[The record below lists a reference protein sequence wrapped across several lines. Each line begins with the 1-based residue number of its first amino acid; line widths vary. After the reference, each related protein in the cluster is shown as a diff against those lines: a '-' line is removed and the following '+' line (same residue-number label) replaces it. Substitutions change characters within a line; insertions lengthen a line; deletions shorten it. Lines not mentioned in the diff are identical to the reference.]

1 MMNALPLEVVKTIT
15 VEDLMKIAAQHPDM
29 HIEVVNG
36 EITEKMGAGALHY
49 IVIVLLQRILDS
61 FVVTN
66 DLGFVFPDGLLYL
79 LNKTTV
85 GIKGARV
92 ADVSFI
98 RKENFPQNFEIE
110 KPIPGAPDLAVEVMS
125 PDDSTEE
132 TLARVRDYLNAG
144 TEQVWI
150 LYPRQKELHQ
160 HLRDMPK
167 AVRIYRE
174 TDVFEP
180 ETLFPGLEINIAD
193 VFAVPDWMQNK

>member
-1 MMNALPLEVVKTIT
+1 MNAVPIDIAKTIT
-15 VEDLMKIAAQHPDM
+15 VDDLMKTAAQHPDV

-36 EITEKMGAGALHY
+36 EIVEKMGAGTLHY
-49 IVIVLLQRILDS
+49 IVIVLLQRILDT
-61 FVVTN
+61 FVVAN

-79 LNKTTV
+79 LNKSSA
-85 GIKGARV
+85 GITGARV
-92 ADVSFI
+92 ADLSFI
-98 RKENFPQNFEIE
+98 RKENFPAGFDIE

-167 AVRIYRE
+167 TVRIYRE
-174 TDVFEP
+174 TDAFEP
-180 ETLFPGLEINIAD
+180 ETLFPGLTINITD
-193 VFAVPDWMQNK
+193 LFVVPDWMQNK